1 MANVELQNKKASN
14 PDMTKGDE
22 KKYGQN
28 ALTKYRAELGSVS
41 RKERSINIS
50 DREWEAI
57 QAGAISETTLKKIL
71 NNTDIDVLRDRATP
85 KSRTTLSQTKINAI
99 KRMADSNYTIDQI
112 AKKYN
117 ISPSTVSKYLK
128 GAI

>member
-1 MANVELQNKKASN
+1 M
-14 PDMTKGDE
+14 
-22 KKYGQN
+22 
-28 ALTKYRAELGSVS
+28 S

-50 DREWEAI
+50 DREGEAI

-71 NNTDIDVLRDRATP
+71 NNTDIDVLRDKATP